1 MATNIL
7 NYSEFSES
15 ISGTEM
21 IGSMGPNYGEPALG
35 MPIPSGD
42 VTLLFCSVDDKM
54 YTKEEY
60 DELYKK
66 YLSGG
71 GEPLYG
77 YSKANLDKVVM
88 HLSEQ

>member
-1 MATNIL
+1 MTFIL
-7 NYSEFSES
+7 SYRKFNES

-21 IGSMGPNYGEPALG
+21 IGSMGPNYGVPVLG
-35 MPIPSGD
+35 TPIPSND
-42 VTLLFCSVDDKM
+42 VTLMFSIVDDKM

-66 YLSGG
+66 YLSRG
-71 GEPLYG
+71 GEPLHG

-88 HLSEQ
+88 SLVEQ